1 MNKQHLNERQSPALS
16 SVELQLRCHT
26 SVTVDYVFKR
36 NLCVHFC
43 VHIFNIYTRLLL
55 NFTSAFTLLSDF
67 LKKYIHLNGC
77 MVILCS
83 ALNGHIS

>member
-36 NLCVHFC
+36 SLCVHFC
-43 VHIFNIYTRLLL
+43 VHIFNIYTRP
-55 NFTSAFTLLSDF
+55 FTLLSDF

-83 ALNGHIS
+83 ALNAHIS